1 MTRKKEKELE
11 FSFNGK
17 IIKKKLVGI
26 ALISATTLFL
36 LVGFLILSKFN
47 TFTFPIPEETLK
59 SVQDSISKE
68 TMESFVKIAEYLKL
82 SKKYENISSMK
93 PHGYLLVDST
103 TELKSSS
110 IVKALAGEV
119 NSPFI
124 RISFNDFDDSK
135 RIKNILKNVSRLG
148 KAVVFVENLEALAK
162 INVTGGL
169 NLDQS
174 MRIKLMNKL
183 IAEVETSKPGII
195 FFAPIF
201 KFFQSV

>member
-47 TFTFPIPEETLK
+47 GNTFPIPEETLK

-82 SKKYENISSMK
+82 SKKFENISSMK

-124 RISFNDFDDSK
+124 RILFNDFDDSK

-162 INVTGGL
+162 INVTGV
-169 NLDQS
+169 D
-174 MRIKLMNKL
+174 L
-183 IAEVETSKPGII
+183 IT
-195 FFAPIF
+195 
-201 KFFQSV
+201 